1 MLDMMSLCFLES
13 QVLLCKLV
21 QISVHLWVT
30 GEETISQQAFLIL
43 KDISMVFN
51 SECFDTCLIN
61 MYKAFLHDCD
71 IPKANSEQRPFL
83 RDSLVELCSQD
94 VQKSYTKAS
103 VSITQLA
110 KLLKMALATKNKVL
124 LSICMLFLLLKS
136 YLICLLSLFQFL

>member
-1 MLDMMSLCFLES
+1 MQL
-13 QVLLCKLV
+13 
-21 QISVHLWVT
+21 SVDLWVT
-30 GEETISQQAFLIL
+30 GQETLSHQAFLIL

-51 SECFDTCLIN
+51 SECFDACFVN

-71 IPKANSEQRPFL
+71 IPKANSEKRLPLL

-94 VQKSYTKAS
+94 MQKSYTKAS

-124 LSICMLFLLLKS
+124 LSLILKPLFS
-136 YLICLLSLFQFL
+136 CLSS

>member
-1 MLDMMSLCFLES
+1 M
-13 QVLLCKLV
+13 
-21 QISVHLWVT
+21 QISIHLWVT
-30 GEETISQQAFLIL
+30 GEETLSQQAFLIL

-71 IPKANSEQRPFL
+71 IPKVNSEQRLLFL

-94 VQKSYTKAS
+94 MQKSYTKAS

-110 KLLKMALATKNKVL
+110 KLLKMALTTKNKVIP
-124 LSICMLFLLLKS
+124 S
-136 YLICLLSLFQFL
+136 ICLLFSSP